1 MVVSTERGGV
11 SFNKLSDF
19 EFLIKDGYVG
29 LLGILFGSICAD
41 VRLND
46 VPVMIIVEDKCEF
59 NITYRY

>member
-1 MVVSTERGGV
+1 MKIYVLQKGGGGGV

-29 LLGILFGSICAD
+29 ILFGSICAD

-46 VPVMIIVEDKCEF
+46 DPVMTIVEAKCEF
-59 NITYRY
+59 NIT